1 MTDRLI
7 QVERKHYAFSRYMSK
22 ARWSSIWH
30 QLDEIQMLAPEI
42 VLEIGPGPGLFKTLA
57 ATFGI
62 TVETLD
68 IDPALN
74 PDHVGSATAMPFADA
89 AYDVVCAF
97 QMLEH
102 LPYEESL
109 RAFAEMVR
117 VSRRHVVI
125 SLPDARI
132 VWRYEIHIPKVGPRV
147 FFLPRPQLNSPVHE
161 FDGQHYWEINK
172 RGYRLARIV
181 ADFTKLIG
189 LTRTYRS
196 PEYPFHRF
204 FVFERNSLSVTA
216 RSQSESSF
224 GAGTRP

>member
-1 MTDRLI
+1 MTDLSI
-7 QVERKHYAFSRYMSK
+7 QVDKKHYAFSQYMSK

-68 IDPALN
+68 IDPELN

-89 AYDVVCAF
+89 TYDVVCAF

-109 RAFAEMVR
+109 LSFAEMVR

-125 SLPDARI
+125 SLPDAQT
-132 VWRYEIHIPKVGPRV
+132 VWRYEIHIPKFGPQV
-147 FFLPRPQLNSPVHE
+147 FFIPKPQLNSTVHE

-172 RGYRLARIV
+172 RGYRLARII
-181 ADFTKLIG
+181 ADFTKEISL
-189 LTRTYRS
+189 LKTYRS
-196 PEYPFHRF
+196 PGYPFHRF
-204 FVFERNSLSVTA
+204 FVFERNG
-216 RSQSESSF
+216 F
-224 GAGTRP
+224 D